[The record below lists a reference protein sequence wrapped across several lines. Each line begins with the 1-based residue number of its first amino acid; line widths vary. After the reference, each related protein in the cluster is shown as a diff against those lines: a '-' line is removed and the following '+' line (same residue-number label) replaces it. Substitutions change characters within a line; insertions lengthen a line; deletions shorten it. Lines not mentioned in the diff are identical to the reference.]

1 MIASVDQSKEIL
13 LNYFGYSSFK
23 PMQESVIREFLQ
35 GKDCLV
41 LMPTGGGKSLC
52 YQVPALML
60 PGVALIISP
69 LLALMKDQVDALIE
83 KGIHAASWNSSTS
96 AEEVEDIIYAC
107 RRGTLKLLYVS
118 PERLLALT
126 KEFINSI
133 NWSFIAVDEAHCV
146 SVWGHDFR
154 PEYSKIGELRT
165 QVPNVPFIALTA
177 TADSITRQ
185 DIKKQ
190 LHFEEAKEFISSFD
204 RPNLS
209 LEVRIN
215 RTPEKRDQEI
225 KKFVEEHR
233 NNPGIIYCQ
242 TRKLTEALAIQ
253 LKTLGIPCSAYHAG
267 LPMKERI
274 RVQDGF
280 LANRIKVVCATV
292 AFGMGIDKSD
302 IRFVIHYN
310 LPKNMES
317 YYQEIGRAGRDGK
330 PSKTILYYLDK
341 DIELLKR
348 FAIESGQVKI
358 NLKKLELITN
368 YIIEPGCRRKYLLN
382 IFNEKYPKECG
393 NCDRCHG
400 NTDTTV
406 IANSTNT
413 NVFEELNK
421 LRVSLSKKSKCH
433 PIQIVSDDLL
443 TLMASVDI
451 KEPYKIRNVR
461 GMSLNVFS
469 EYGWIFLAELCK
481 LSKMLG
487 YDMPDKRKVEIWMLF
502 EKGLAAQKIVEE
514 KKIKID
520 TLYSHCQK
528 LASYNFPL
536 NKRLLISSNEEAI
549 IKASINRNIGL
560 KDVFEE
566 LNGSIPEYKL
576 KLGIA
581 LITKQ

>member
-1 MIASVDQSKEIL
+1 MIANVDNTKEIL
-13 LNYFGYSSFK
+13 KNYFGYSSFK
-23 PMQESVIREFLQ
+23 PMQESVIQEFLQ

-52 YQVPALML
+52 YQVPALIL

-69 LLALMKDQVDALIE
+69 LLALMKDQVDALID

-96 AEEVEDIIYAC
+96 TEEVEDIIYAC

-126 KEFINSI
+126 KEFISSV
-133 NWSFIAVDEAHCV
+133 NWSFIAIDEAHCV

-154 PEYSKIGELRT
+154 PEYSKIGELRKLL
-165 QVPNVPFIALTA
+165 PKIPFIALTA

-190 LHFEEAKEFISSFD
+190 LQLEDAKEFISSFD

-209 LEVRIN
+209 LDVRTN
-215 RTPEKRDQEI
+215 RSPGKRDEEI
-225 KKFVEEHR
+225 KDFVEEHR
-233 NNPGIIYCQ
+233 NMPGIIYCQ
-242 TRKLTEALAIQ
+242 TRKITETLAIQ
-253 LKTLGIPCSAYHAG
+253 LKNLGVASSAYHAG
-267 LPMKERI
+267 MPMKERI

-280 LANRIKVVCATV
+280 LSNRIKVVCATV

-302 IRFVIHYN
+302 IRYVIHYN

-341 DIELLKR
+341 DVELLKR

-368 YIIEPGCRRKYLLN
+368 YIVEAGCRRKYLLN
-382 IFNEKYPKECG
+382 IFNEKYSKDCG

-400 NTDTTV
+400 NTDTVV
-406 IANSTNT
+406 IENTNNT
-413 NVFEELNK
+413 NVFEVLSQ
-421 LRVSLSKKSKCH
+421 LRISLSKKNKCH
-433 PIQIVSDDLL
+433 PIQIISDDLL
-443 TLMASVDI
+443 ALISSVDAQ
-451 KEPYKIRNVR
+451 EPYKIRNVR
-461 GMSLNVFS
+461 GMSLKVFS
-469 EYGWIFLAELCK
+469 EYGWIFLAEVCK

-487 YDMPDKRKVEIWMLF
+487 YDMPDKRKVEIWKLF
-502 EKGLAAQKIVEE
+502 EEGLTPQKIVEE
-514 KKIKID
+514 KKIKIE

-528 LASYNFPL
+528 LVSYNFPL

-549 IKASINRNIGL
+549 IRASINRNIGL
-560 KDVFEE
+560 SDVYEE
-566 LNGSIPEYKL
+566 LIDTIPEYKL